1 MAPSQKNIRFA
12 IIKEADK
19 RFRKYGIRAVTM
31 DDIAHGIHISKR
43 TIYEAFPTK
52 EKVLTGVMRSLIE
65 ERDEHLQEF
74 LSQTDNV
81 MDILCEVLRLQIEF
95 AAKTTSAFF
104 ADLVKY
110 PKVEKIVRDY
120 NAKQREKAFSF
131 YKKGVA
137 QGYFRKDIDYVIF
150 SRITTGLFQMLR
162 TTKDFN
168 DLTYQQLFVNC
179 HSIII
184 RGLCTKKG
192 IERFEHFMEENF

>member
-1 MAPSQKNIRFA
+1 M
-12 IIKEADK
+12 
-19 RFRKYGIRAVTM
+19 
-31 DDIAHGIHISKR
+31 
-43 TIYEAFPTK
+43 
-52 EKVLTGVMRSLIE
+52 
-65 ERDEHLQEF
+65 
-74 LSQTDNV
+74 
-81 MDILCEVLRLQIEF
+81 QIEF